1 MIKRE
6 LYLKQIRPFIGQNIV
21 KVLTG
26 IRRCGKSVML
36 TLIQDELKESGI
48 SAEQFVSINFETRT
62 VDYVKSVDETYAYIK
77 SVCEKNNAKTYLFLD
92 EVQELN
98 GWETLVN
105 SCMVDFDCDIYVTGS
120 NAKLLSGELATYLA
134 GRYVKFN
141 IYPFSFKEV
150 TQMLP
155 DKSEKEA
162 FQTYIQ
168 WGGMPFLYQFPMG
181 EFEKKQYLS
190 DIYDSIMIK
199 DIVARNKIRDVEQFK
214 RLLMYLVGSIGNT
227 FSATSIIKYLKSE
240 SRTISNETLY
250 NYLEYCR
257 SACLINLVP
266 RQDLIGKNMLQFQE
280 KVYLTDH
287 GIREAIYG
295 NNFRDIGMVLE
306 NIVYMEL
313 LRRGYDVTI
322 GKNKQFEVDF
332 VAEKSGKRAYYQ
344 VAYLLADDKTV
355 EREFGAFKDIPDNF
369 PKYVLTLD
377 EFDFSRDGYQHMNIR
392 DFLLSE

>member
-48 SAEQFVSINFETRT
+48 PAEQFVSINFETRI

-77 SVCEKNNAKTYLFLD
+77 SVCEKNTAKTYLFLD

-105 SCMVDFDCDIYVTGS
+105 SCMIDFDCDIYVTGS

-150 TQMLP
+150 TQMMP

-181 EFEKKQYLS
+181 ECEKKQYLS

-199 DIVARNKIRDVEQFK
+199 DIVTRNKIRDVEQFK

-240 SRTISNETLY
+240 RRTISNETLY

-257 SACLINLVP
+257 SACLISLVP

-306 NIVYMEL
+306 NIVYMEM

-322 GKNKQFEVDF
+322 GKNKQLEVDF
-332 VAEKSGKRAYYQ
+332 VAEKSGLKNK
-344 VAYLLADDKTV
+344 LCKH
-355 EREFGAFKDIPDNF
+355 E
-369 PKYVLTLD
+369 
-377 EFDFSRDGYQHMNIR
+377 
-392 DFLLSE
+392 